1 MFTLAHLSDIHL
13 PPVPWPRLAE
23 LDLKRALGLGNWHL
37 GRKRQH
43 RRQVLDALVADLH
56 SQRPDHIAVGGDLVN
71 IGLPAEL
78 AAARR
83 WLDGLGSPAA
93 VTVVPGNHDIYGP
106 FGRDPGIERWRDF
119 MRGDDGTAAFPFV
132 RRFGRIAL
140 IALSSAVPTP
150 VFWASGRLG
159 MQQRQAL
166 AALLAGLGAENCFR
180 IVLLHHPPLPGQAD
194 RRRELKDAPE
204 LAAILSR
211 HGAELVL
218 HGHNHQATVRWL
230 ERPGARVPVVGV
242 PAASAFP
249 GAHTTA
255 ARYNLFAI
263 ENTGESWRVGLVE
276 REYRGGGQVAEVGR
290 TMLTG

>member
-159 MQQRQAL
+159 PAQLQP
-166 AALLAGLGAENCFR
+166 LAGLLQDLGAQGCCR

-194 RRRELKDAPE
+194 RRRGLEDARE
-204 LAAILSR
+204 LAEILAW

-230 ERPGARVPVVGV
+230 ERPARRIPVIGV
-242 PAASAFP
+242 PSASATP
-249 GAHTTA
+249 GAHTPA
-255 ARYNLFAI
+255 ARYHMFAI
-263 ENTGESWRVGLVE
+263 EPAAAGWRIGLTG
-276 REYRGGGQVAEVGR
+276 RGFQPDGRIAEVDCARLAG
-290 TMLTG
+290 